1 MAKSIDPQFY
11 KSRKWQRERELYR
24 REHPFC
30 ERCLESGVYK
40 PTDIVHHKKY
50 LKADNYLDSKVSL
63 NSDNLEALCFDCHN
77 KEHHSGKIRR
87 KGRRWAFVNGELVM
101 TETENGSPIDVSAT

>member
-77 KEHHSGKIRR
+77 KEHIKLLEKRIYCLCRGCGLDR
-87 KGRRWAFVNGELVM
+87 KTGLGFL
-101 TETENGSPIDVSAT
+101 